1 MNRRRFL
8 AGVGAVTATSLTGC
22 LAELGQVY
30 TSSEPPVVS
39 NRPDA
44 VYIPTHV
51 EGMRM
56 VGMAD
61 AGGYRV
67 GLFYS
72 YPHRFWVVEADGDGF
87 STQKIGLN
95 PTDDVH
101 LMATVWEP
109 ETDIVV
115 PVTGV
120 SVELSQADELV
131 SEEVVYPMLSQRM
144 GAHYGDNFGLDGDG
158 TYEVTVGVGAPSV
171 QKFGSF
177 ADKFDAPAQ
186 ATFDFEFSTRDRDD
200 IEYTMLDEDK
210 GKRGAVKP
218 MSMESLPLGTA
229 PDSLPG
235 TGLGRATSGDLI
247 FVGSATDDERFGD
260 DPYLAISPRTPYN
273 SLLVPGMGLS
283 VRVESGSNT
292 RFEGELKPGLDPELG
307 FHYGNSIPGL
317 AGDDDVWVSVDVPP
331 QVARH
336 EGYETAFLD
345 FELVQLTLPES

>member
-8 AGVGAVTATSLTGC
+8 TGVGTVAATSLAGC
-22 LAELGQVY
+22 VGELGRVY

-44 VYIPTHV
+44 VYVPTHV
-51 EGMRM
+51 EGMRV

-61 AGGYRV
+61 AGDLRV

-87 STQKIGLN
+87 TTQKTGVKSG
-95 PTDDVH
+95 DDIH
-101 LMATVWEP
+101 LMASVWEP
-109 ETDIVV
+109 ETGVVV
-115 PVTGV
+115 PETGV
-120 SVELSQADELV
+120 SVEIAKDGELV

-158 TYEVTVGVGAPSV
+158 TYDVTVGVGAPSV
-171 QKFGSF
+171 QRFGSF
-177 ADKFDAPAQ
+177 TDKFDAPAQ
-186 ATFDFEFSTRDRDD
+186 ATLDFEFSTRDRDD
-200 IEYTMLDEDK
+200 IQYTMLDEDE

-218 MSMESLPLGTA
+218 MSMEMLPLGTA
-229 PDSLPG
+229 LDSLPG
-235 TGLGRATSGDLI
+235 TNLGRATSGDVV
-247 FVGSATDDERFGD
+247 FVGSAIDAERFGD

-273 SLLVPGMGLS
+273 SLVVPGMGLS
-283 VRVESGSNT
+283 ATVESGSDT
-292 RFEGELKPGLDPELG
+292 RFDGGLRPGLDPELG
-307 FHYGNSIPGL
+307 FHYGTSVAGL
-317 AGDDDVWVSVDVPP
+317 TGDDDVTLSVDVPP

-345 FELVQLTLPES
+345 FEPARLVPRNA